1 MSTEYVVMI
10 IVASIT
16 AVGGWIGNHISN
28 KPKRDDSHM
37 NRIELIITKYE
48 SWNKALEKENEDLES
63 RNITLKKENH
73 ILREK
78 VDCLE
83 KRIRELEGGENK

>member
-28 KPKRDDSHM
+28 KPKREDSHM
-37 NRIELIITKYE
+37 NKINLIIMQYE
-48 SWNKALEKENEDLES
+48 SWNEALKKENGKLSE
-63 RNITLKKENH
+63 RNVTLKKENH

>member
-1 MSTEYVVMI
+1 MSIEYVVMI

-37 NRIELIITKYE
+37 NRINLIITQYE
-48 SWNKALEKENEDLES
+48 SWNEELKE
-63 RNITLKKENH
+63 RNVKLKKEVQ

-78 VDCLE
+78 VTCLE
-83 KRIRELEGGENK
+83 KRIKELEGGEKS

>member
-37 NRIELIITKYE
+37 NRINLIITQYE
-48 SWNKALEKENEDLES
+48 SWNEELKE
-63 RNITLKKENH
+63 RNVKLKKEVQ

-78 VDCLE
+78 VTCLE
-83 KRIRELEGGENK
+83 KRIKELEGGEKS